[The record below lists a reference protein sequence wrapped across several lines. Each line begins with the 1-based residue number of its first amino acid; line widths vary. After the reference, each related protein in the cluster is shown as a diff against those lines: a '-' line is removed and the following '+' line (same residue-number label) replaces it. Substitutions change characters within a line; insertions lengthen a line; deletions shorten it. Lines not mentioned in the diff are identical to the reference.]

1 MKNCNHCL
9 LLNIT
14 RPMDYMGD
22 RFLCYVIFSI
32 GMLSFLY
39 IFRELFSIIYHYV
52 LCISVLRVGS
62 SIKPLL
68 CSSVVDQTQLS
79 TYRRNSKNYA
89 LHT

>member
-32 GMLSFLY
+32 EMLSFLY
-39 IFRELFSIIYHYV
+39 I
-52 LCISVLRVGS
+52 
-62 SIKPLL
+62 
-68 CSSVVDQTQLS
+68 TQLS
-79 TYRRNSKNYA
+79 TYRRNSRNMPFTRDERPEYRCKQRHSHVYS
-89 LHT
+89 HRQCRHQRKP

>member
-1 MKNCNHCL
+1 
-9 LLNIT
+9 
-14 RPMDYMGD
+14 MDYMGD

-39 IFRELFSIIYHYV
+39 I
-52 LCISVLRVGS
+52 
-62 SIKPLL
+62 
-68 CSSVVDQTQLS
+68 TQLS

>member
-32 GMLSFLY
+32 GLLSLLY
-39 IFRELFSIIYHYV
+39 IFRELFSIIYHHV
-52 LCISVLRVGS
+52 SLFQFLRVGS
-62 SIKPLL
+62 SINPLL

>member
-9 LLNIT
+9 LLNVT

-39 IFRELFSIIYHYV
+39 I
-52 LCISVLRVGS
+52 
-62 SIKPLL
+62 
-68 CSSVVDQTQLS
+68 TQLS